1 MNVTST
7 ILSILMHHPNCI
19 TVLWIFYLYLVT
31 EQSSWKLN
39 QTVSTKQ
46 KKKLLGRGSNL
57 LAAVSHGKGKR
68 NQLQPNQ
75 RIWLILLFFLPKRRE
90 AANMAMKPVHP
101 NAKNKNELKTY

>member
-1 MNVTST
+1 MKVTFT
-7 ILSILMHHPNCI
+7 ILSILMHHSNCI
-19 TVLWIFYLYLVT
+19 TVLWLFYFYLVT
-31 EQSSWKLN
+31 EQSFWKLN
-39 QTVSTKQ
+39 QTVSTKHN
-46 KKKLLGRGSNL
+46 KKLLGRGSNL